1 MPNGSHMPE
10 EDLPDCPKCAT
21 VIIPFAPPTVFQ
33 CFTCNTF
40 WIVKQGH
47 VEKKPA
53 LEPRIDINTW
63 VLNSPLSCSWQAQL
77 LYPWSCMQWHWS
89 SWDERYYTK
98 TLLPTVSQ
106 KENVK
111 RYHWRTRKRAILKL
125 GGKCMNCGETNLRVL
140 QLNHING
147 GGRSERKRRNSYQIS
162 MDVLKEKRTDIDV
175 RCANCN
181 IIYEYERGRYTEWS
195 LEIDKDN

>member
-1 MPNGSHMPE
+1 MN
-10 EDLPDCPKCAT
+10 
-21 VIIPFAPPTVFQ
+21 
-33 CFTCNTF
+33 
-40 WIVKQGH
+40 
-47 VEKKPA
+47 A
-53 LEPRIDINTW
+53 L
-63 VLNSPLSCSWQAQL
+63 L
-77 LYPWSCMQWHWS
+77 H
-89 SWDERYYTK
+89 
-98 TLLPTVSQ
+98 TVSQ

-111 RYHWRTRKRAILKL
+111 RYHWQTRKRAILKL

-147 GGRSERKRRNSYQIS
+147 GGTPERKRRNSYQIS

-181 IIYEYERGRYTEWS
+181 IIYEYERGRYKEWS